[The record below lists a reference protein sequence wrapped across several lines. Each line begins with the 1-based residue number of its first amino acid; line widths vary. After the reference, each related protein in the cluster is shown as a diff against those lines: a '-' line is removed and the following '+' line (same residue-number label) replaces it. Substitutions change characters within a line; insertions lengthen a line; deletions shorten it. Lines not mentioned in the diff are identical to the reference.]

1 MKAVVVVVVT
11 LESSWSSSVW
21 GPRARRE
28 ETEPF
33 VGLSWEEKRSGL
45 WMASLVEVVNLFAG
59 FVRRKSGLEEEQ
71 SFEAMAVAV
80 AATVVAT
87 MSRIKQAWIFSRCC
101 LCHPQICLCCVVRGL
116 SSSTLTSFFPLFIG
130 IISSKRKPDGWVH
143 RPCLATSSLKLRK
156 RQISSWTLLPKIIFS
171 FYFFL
176 FIVFQS
182 GKMTFSSVKFTSWAF
197 LRGSVRVSM
206 IKNEWQNKTQMLS
219 L

>member
-1 MKAVVVVVVT
+1 MKAVLVVVLVVT

-80 AATVVAT
+80 AVAATVVAT

-101 LCHPQICLCCVVRGL
+101 LCHPQICLCCGVRGL

-156 RQISSWTLLPKIIFS
+156 RQISSGTLLPKIIFS
-171 FYFFL
+171 FYFFYL
-176 FIVFQS
+176 
-182 GKMTFSSVKFTSWAF
+182 SSLKVAKWHFF
-197 LRGSVRVSM
+197 CK
-206 IKNEWQNKTQMLS
+206 IY
-219 L
+219 